1 MPKSQINYKIDKN
14 IKTKIVAIA
23 ELKGVNQTD
32 LVEEYLKGGIEKD
45 KEILKKL
52 IDWLNN

>member
-52 IDWLNN
+52 ID